1 MKMINRLSFSFLCSV
16 ASLNAQEIKSIE
28 WLSNSEEPTLLQN
41 LVGKEIQSKEF
52 INTIKLLKS
61 TDNFQ
66 DLEYLFDD
74 GKLTVKVLEKVF
86 IESIVWHYPES
97 GIRSYVER
105 DLMVQFDLRE
115 GDLLPA
121 DVQQRVLRLE
131 SRLHARGYKD
141 LNLKSSVFKQ
151 TNGYGIVLDF
161 VSSGKDREKYS
172 KIIFQDIEDKETMEY
187 LAQKMSGLQS
197 LDEKKWTL
205 SGSEFLADTCCFLK
219 DEIELDDFRYTLRK
233 VMRSRGFLNFD
244 IDVHSADEG
253 RLLVSPRN
261 LKRFDFQ
268 FEGQSFFW
276 ESELRNFLLENL
288 SDRNFE
294 IEEAKTLIQ
303 DLYFKKGFQD
313 VVVDPVI
320 SSKGSHFKIVFN
332 IQENK
337 QYFFRAINFQN
348 VREEYL
354 PLLRQAEREWLEP
367 EKSPFRYSFFD
378 EKGLRD
384 GLGVLVE
391 RIRSKGFLDIEV
403 SSYDFSVNS
412 DSRFAQ
418 LKLNLR
424 LGPRYQYSK
433 FKIRDSEESL
443 LPVKDL
449 NLPSEGDYFDGDR
462 LQEILKKL
470 KRAYQDEGY
479 LYSEIDFNPE
489 KILNKN
495 QLLNKVE
502 TQINIKRGPQV
513 YLRNLVVRG
522 NARTRK
528 KVLLRELGEGA
539 AEIGDKLSPKNL
551 GEFEN
556 RLQSTGLFSTVDLK
570 PVGENMEMVGDK
582 ALVDYQV
589 DVKERA
595 GGSLELGPGFR
606 TDLGFVGFAEFAYR
620 NIGGWNRGVFLK
632 STVSHKL
639 QHFQFLEQDYSLSL
653 VEPYP
658 LGYRARLRFDMRYKL
673 SDDIQ
678 YENGAAIAGF
688 NKEETTFSSKLEK
701 RFSEHFT
708 TVFTLYTYELPRI
721 FNKITEPTQ
730 STQKYQLG
738 GNGLEFLV
746 DYRDNIFNPL
756 SGWYLSQNVE
766 YYSPLMGSLSGVN
779 FLTSLTRFNKYF
791 HLGHKA
797 VLAFSLGYDHLWGI
811 GDNAIIPEN
820 KRLLLGGRSSL
831 RFLPENFLRYDE
843 AGVSEQQAI
852 LGRVEYRV
860 PLFLD
865 IGMASFFEM
874 GELDVLR
881 DHSEKGKRS
890 TGLRSGAGFGFRYG
904 TPVGPISVDWAYNIG
919 AREKEDPYQITLSI
933 GTF

>member
-1 MKMINRLSFSFLCSV
+1 M
-16 ASLNAQEIKSIE
+16 
-28 WLSNSEEPTLLQN
+28 
-41 LVGKEIQSKEF
+41 
-52 INTIKLLKS
+52 
-61 TDNFQ
+61 
-66 DLEYLFDD
+66 LE
-74 GKLTVKVLEKVF
+74 
-86 IESIVWHYPES
+86 
-97 GIRSYVER
+97 
-105 DLMVQFDLRE
+105 
-115 GDLLPA
+115 
-121 DVQQRVLRLE
+121 
-131 SRLHARGYKD
+131 
-141 LNLKSSVFKQ
+141 
-151 TNGYGIVLDF
+151 
-161 VSSGKDREKYS
+161 
-172 KIIFQDIEDKETMEY
+172 
-187 LAQKMSGLQS
+187 LA
-197 LDEKKWTL
+197 
-205 SGSEFLADTCCFLK
+205 
-219 DEIELDDFRYTLRK
+219 
-233 VMRSRGFLNFD
+233 
-244 IDVHSADEG
+244 
-253 RLLVSPRN
+253 
-261 LKRFDFQ
+261 
-268 FEGQSFFW
+268 
-276 ESELRNFLLENL
+276 
-288 SDRNFE
+288 
-294 IEEAKTLIQ
+294 
-303 DLYFKKGFQD
+303 
-313 VVVDPVI
+313 
-320 SSKGSHFKIVFN
+320 
-332 IQENK
+332 
-337 QYFFRAINFQN
+337 
-348 VREEYL
+348 
-354 PLLRQAEREWLEP
+354 
-367 EKSPFRYSFFD
+367 
-378 EKGLRD
+378 
-384 GLGVLVE
+384 
-391 RIRSKGFLDIEV
+391 
-403 SSYDFSVNS
+403 
-412 DSRFAQ
+412 
-418 LKLNLR
+418 
-424 LGPRYQYSK
+424 
-433 FKIRDSEESL
+433 
-443 LPVKDL
+443 
-449 NLPSEGDYFDGDR
+449 
-462 LQEILKKL
+462 
-470 KRAYQDEGY
+470 
-479 LYSEIDFNPE
+479 
-489 KILNKN
+489 
-495 QLLNKVE
+495 
-502 TQINIKRGPQV
+502 
-513 YLRNLVVRG
+513 
-522 NARTRK
+522 K

-756 SGWYLSQNVE
+756 SGWYFSQNVE

-811 GDNAIIPEN
+811 GENAIIPEN